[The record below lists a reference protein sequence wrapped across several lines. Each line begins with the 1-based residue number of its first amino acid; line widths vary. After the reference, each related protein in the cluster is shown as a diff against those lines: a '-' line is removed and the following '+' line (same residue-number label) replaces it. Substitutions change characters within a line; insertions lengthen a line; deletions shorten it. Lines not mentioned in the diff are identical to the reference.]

1 MKSLTLIRGVALTA
15 ALTLSHTVAALAASG
30 AESTP
35 ASLGERTP
43 LHLGR
48 GTGAVQPSGGA
59 GSSLIRTIVG
69 LFIVIAVI
77 YGISWLLR
85 QRQGGKNRAS
95 GNGLSAVATMPL
107 GTGRSL
113 ALVRVGRE
121 LHLLGV
127 AEHGVTTIRTY
138 TEKEALT
145 HGLELDPDQGDEPRG
160 PPPPLGRAIDAIRR
174 MTERV

>member
-107 GTGRSL
+107 
-113 ALVRVGRE
+113 VRVGRE

-145 HGLELDPDQGDEPRG
+145 HGLELDPDQGDEPSG